1 MALSHPS
8 PPPPC
13 LRTNAGRCLLWR
25 SATRLSRSPQ
35 PDWRVCAP
43 LRAERRSCTCK
54 RCAQPHHPNLH
65 LAYPALSIT
74 SARVEWNPGTRR
86 LPGVRQVDLPED
98 PNLPGAGV
106 APAKQVFATA
116 APIAAIAAKRSSG
129 DHPSPRTRG
138 LSDGVGRRAS
148 ASSEAGRAA
157 SDHGE
162 GGADPELTGVLGSQ
176 DAVQCSKSRHAHRA
190 AADAARAPSARGAG
204 AVRGRLRGVQA
215 GAVPLRTRARDCT
228 GPERQRTHRLPPLTP
243 LPAGLPEKIPWRV
256 ASYAGG
262 CGRPLSCTR
271 AFPHCTGA
279 VPACAGAAR

>member
-25 SATRLSRSPQ
+25 SATRSSRSPQ
-35 PDWRVCAP
+35 PDWRACAP
-43 LRAERRSCTCK
+43 LRAERRSCTCE
-54 RCAQPHHPNLH
+54 RCAQPHHPYLH

-86 LPGVRQVDLPED
+86 LPGGRQVDLPED

-106 APAKQVFATA
+106 APAKQVLATA

-162 GGADPELTGVLGSQ
+162 GGADPELTGCS
-176 DAVQCSKSRHAHRA
+176 AVQQEQACPQGSGR
-190 AADAARAPSARGAG
+190 RGAG
-204 AVRGRLRGVQA
+204 PLCARRWGCQGALERCTSRGSPPTHAGTRLH
-215 GAVPLRTRARDCT
+215 RA
-228 GPERQRTHRLPPLTP
+228 
-243 LPAGLPEKIPWRV
+243 
-256 ASYAGG
+256 
-262 CGRPLSCTR
+262 
-271 AFPHCTGA
+271 
-279 VPACAGAAR
+279 